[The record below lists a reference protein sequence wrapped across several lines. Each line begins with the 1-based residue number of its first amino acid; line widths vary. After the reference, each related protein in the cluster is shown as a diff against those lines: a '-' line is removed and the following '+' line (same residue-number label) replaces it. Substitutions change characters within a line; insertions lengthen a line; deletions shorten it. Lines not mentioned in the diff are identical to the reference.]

1 MTSQGVKGI
10 ISQDLANQEPADQ
23 GKTQQGKV
31 YLVGAGVA
39 GTAGL
44 TRQALDIL
52 QAAEVLVYD
61 ALVDPQVL
69 QVVGSQCELH
79 CVGKRGNSGNGSAN
93 QCPRYDQTNNQT
105 AATHSANS
113 SNLYPQTSYPQSE
126 INRLLVAYAQAG
138 KLTVRLKSGD
148 PWIFGRAVSELQA
161 LHEAQCEYEV
171 INGISSAIAAPL
183 AAGIPLTD
191 KEVSNCFAVLTGHD
205 LEQLPWSGLGQLPTL
220 VILMGT
226 GNLPQILERLQPA
239 KPADT
244 PIAIIQ
250 WCGRP
255 EQKIWDGTLE
265 NILTKLPEKNL
276 APAVIVVGEVVRFRE
291 WIKIAPPLSLPL
303 SGKRILV
310 TRAAGQAS
318 QFTDLLTA
326 QGATV
331 LEMPTL
337 AILPPPSWTELDHA
351 ISQIE
356 TYDWLIL
363 TSANAV
369 DAFFGRL
376 RHYGKDSRCLHRT
389 KVAVVGQKTAQFL
402 ENHGIVPDLIPT
414 DFIADALVTEFMALL
429 GNDKLGDERSGVP
442 NSNSLKVLFPR
453 VASGGREV
461 LVEQFQ
467 QAGIAIEAVAAYE
480 SGCPPQADPIII
492 EALRNRHVDLLTF
505 ASSKTVHHFCQLLDG
520 VTTKSEWQTWLEPMQ
535 IASIG
540 PQTSIACQKH
550 LQRVDIEAQEY
561 TLDGLVKAIM
571 AQLLNL

>member
-1 MTSQGVKGI
+1 MTSSGAV
-10 ISQDLANQEPADQ
+10 SQEQANQ
-23 GKTQQGKV
+23 GKPKQGKV

-44 TRQALDIL
+44 TRQALHIL
-52 QAAEVLVYD
+52 QEAEVLVYD

-69 QVVGSQCELH
+69 QLVAPQCQLH
-79 CVGKRGNSGNGSAN
+79 CVGKRGSNTNH
-93 QCPRYDQTNNQT
+93 CPRHDQ
-105 AATHSANS
+105 AATPPNNDPPAS
-113 SNLYPQTSYPQSE
+113 YPQTE
-126 INRLLVAYAQAG
+126 INRLLVASARQG

-171 INGISSAIAAPL
+171 ISGISSAIAAPL

-205 LEQLPWSGLGQLPTL
+205 LEQLPWQGLGQLPTL

-239 KPADT
+239 KSAHT

-255 EQKIWDGTLE
+255 EQKIWSGTLGD
-265 NILTKLPEKNL
+265 ILTQIPAANL
-276 APAVIVVGEVVRFRE
+276 APAVIVVGEVVRFRA
-291 WIKIAPPLSLPL
+291 WITITPPPVLPL
-303 SGKRILV
+303 HGQRILV
-310 TRAAGQAS
+310 TRAEGQAS

-337 AILPPPSWTELDHA
+337 AILPPPSWADLDHA

-356 TYDWLIL
+356 NYDWLIL

-376 RHYGKDSRCLHRT
+376 RHHGKDSRCLYGT

-402 ENHGIVPDLIPT
+402 GNHGIVPDLIPAN
-414 DFIADALVTEFMALL
+414 FIADALVTEFMDLL
-429 GNDKLGDERSGVP
+429 AKDVAINNQIEGDQKP
-442 NSNSLKVLFPR
+442 LKVLFPR

-467 QAGIAIEAVAAYE
+467 QAGINIEAVA
-480 SGCPPQADPIII
+480 
-492 EALRNRHVDLLTF
+492 
-505 ASSKTVHHFCQLLDG
+505 
-520 VTTKSEWQTWLEPMQ
+520 
-535 IASIG
+535 
-540 PQTSIACQKH
+540 
-550 LQRVDIEAQEY
+550 
-561 TLDGLVKAIM
+561 
-571 AQLLNL
+571 